1 MSDDKTY
8 NQVDSATALKVRKQP
23 QPGDVLD
30 SIYRLEQPL
39 GKGGVGIVYKAW
51 HLHLQRPCAIKFLH
65 PQLVSNPELRI
76 RFRREAQSAFQLGHP
91 HIVAITDFRDDP
103 ESWPYLVMELVVG
116 ETLRDRLE
124 RGPLAPVM
132 AVRLMAEL
140 CDALATAHRRGVIH
154 RDLKPENLF
163 LTRVESPALGDM
175 DTMLKVLDFGLS
187 KLLDGAE
194 ITGNGRLLGSPS
206 YMSPEQA
213 RGDSHLVDARSDIFA
228 VGALLYECLTG
239 DKLFNADNFEQ
250 KRQMIIAARLPPL
263 KLMERGLPPQLEK
276 IIAKACA
283 RLPEERYQTATRLMD
298 ALTNV
303 YPRDPRLDTSRG
315 PAVMAKPVD
324 VSTAPAPAKAPTLDA
339 TSTGS
344 SVGGGEIIPGGAGGT
359 TTPVAAEAGAAPKR
373 PAVRPTMLVAGF
385 LAVAVVIVGGY
396 SVLSGPG
403 RATPPLGPT
412 PPTASPRVNPA
423 TQPTVEPIAPPD
435 NPPVK
440 PQVTP
445 LENPPVSTISDKP
458 IEPAH
463 VVKPAVKPGSGFPGT
478 APPAVD
484 PRVAAAQA
492 QNRWKKWKPGGPGV
506 RPIAT
511 AQPGVTPGAPRPI
524 TGAPPPPEGDTSSTD
539 KSVPTINGVMA
550 KARPAILRCYA
561 AGTSAPGKFSVD
573 LTIGADGRVTE
584 ANVEG
589 ADEQSGCVL
598 GIMRGLRFAPPS
610 GADSYSVRY
619 DFVGVRH

>member
-30 SIYRLEQPL
+30 SIYRLDQPL

-124 RGPLAPVM
+124 RGPLPPVL

-239 DKLFNADNFEQ
+239 DKLFSAENFEQ

-298 ALTNV
+298 ALSNV

-315 PAVMAKPVD
+315 PAVMAKPIEPG
-324 VSTAPAPAKAPTLDA
+324 PAPVKAPTLDA
-339 TSTGS
+339 TSTGA
-344 SVGGGEIIPGGAGGT
+344 SVGGGEIIPGGPGGPT
-359 TTPVAAEAGAAPKR
+359 SPVAVEWTASPKR
-373 PAVRPTMLVAGF
+373 QPLRPTVMVAGL
-385 LAVAVVIVGGY
+385 LAVAVVAVGGY
-396 SVLSGPG
+396 SVWSSGG
-403 RATPPLGPT
+403 RQPTAPTSGQLVASSGDKPATPEVTPT
-412 PPTASPRVNPA
+412 PRTG
-423 TQPTVEPIAPPD
+423 
-435 NPPVK
+435 PPV
-440 PQVTP
+440 VTP
-445 LENPPVSTISDKP
+445 LESPPTATATATAADRPEVPVQPVQPVKLTTKP
-458 IEPAH
+458 PQ
-463 VVKPAVKPGSGFPGT
+463 PGV

-484 PRVAAAQA
+484 PRLLAAQKWKNRWRPGVKPGPVGQPVAA
-492 QNRWKKWKPGGPGV
+492 PG
-506 RPIAT
+506 T
-511 AQPGVTPGAPRPI
+511 APRPVGTPAVI
-524 TGAPPPPEGDTSSTD
+524 QSPEGDTSSTD

-550 KARPAILRCYA
+550 KARPAILRCYPPGSA
-561 AGTSAPGKFSVD
+561 APGKFSVD
-573 LTIGADGRVTE
+573 ITVGADGHVTE

-589 ADEQSGCVL
+589 AEEQAACVL
-598 GIMRGLRFAPPS
+598 GVMRGLRFAPAS
-610 GADSYSVRY
+610 GSDSYSVRY

>member
-30 SIYRLEQPL
+30 SIYRLDQPL

-65 PQLVSNPELRI
+65 PQLVSNAELRI

-239 DKLFNADNFEQ
+239 DKLFNAENFEQ

-315 PAVMAKPVD
+315 PAVMAKPIEA
-324 VSTAPAPAKAPTLDA
+324 SPAPAKAPTLDA

-344 SVGGGEIIPGGAGGT
+344 SVGGGEIIPGGPGGPGGST
-359 TTPVAAEAGAAPKR
+359 SPVAVEWAASPKR
-373 PAVRPTMLVAGF
+373 QAIRPSVLVAGL
-385 LAVAVVIVGGY
+385 LAVAVVGVAGY
-396 SVLSGPG
+396 SVLSSGG
-403 RATPPLGPT
+403 R
-412 PPTASPRVNPA
+412 
-423 TQPTVEPIAPPD
+423 QPTVPVGGQLTASSGGKPATPEVAPTPRVT
-435 NPPVK
+435 PPV
-440 PQVTP
+440 VTP
-445 LENPPVSTISDKP
+445 LENPTV
-458 IEPAH
+458 
-463 VVKPAVKPGSGFPGT
+463 T
-478 APPAVD
+478 APPDKPDEPAQPVQPVKPITKPLPPGGVTAPPGAVD
-484 PRVAAAQA
+484 PRVLAAQRWK
-492 QNRWKKWKPGGPGV
+492 NRWRPGVKPGPTG
-506 RPIAT
+506 
-511 AQPGVTPGAPRPI
+511 QPAVAPAVAPRPVGSPAVI
-524 TGAPPPPEGDTSSTD
+524 QSPEGDTSSTD

-550 KARPAILRCYA
+550 KARPAILRCYPP
-561 AGTSAPGKFSVD
+561 GSTAPGKFSVD
-573 LTIGADGRVTE
+573 ITVGADGHVTE

-589 ADEQSGCVL
+589 AEEQAGCVL

-610 GADSYSVRY
+610 GSDSYSVRY

>member
-30 SIYRLEQPL
+30 SIYRLDQPL

-65 PQLVSNPELRI
+65 PQLVSNAELRI

-163 LTRVESPALGDM
+163 LTRVDSPALGDM

-239 DKLFNADNFEQ
+239 DKLFNAENFEQ
-250 KRQMIIAARLPPL
+250 KRQAIIAARLPPL

-315 PAVMAKPVD
+315 PAVMAKPIEA
-324 VSTAPAPAKAPTLDA
+324 SPAPAKAPTLDA

-344 SVGGGEIIPGGAGGT
+344 SVGGGEIIPGGPGGST
-359 TTPVAAEAGAAPKR
+359 SPVAVEWAAPKR
-373 PAVRPTMLVAGF
+373 PAMRPSVLVAGL
-385 LAVAVVIVGGY
+385 LAVAVVGVGGY
-396 SVLSGPG
+396 SVLSSGG
-403 RATPPLGPT
+403 RQPT
-412 PPTASPRVNPA
+412 APVAGSVTASPGSKTA
-423 TQPTVEPIAPPD
+423 TPEVVPTPRTG
-435 NPPVK
+435 PPV
-440 PQVTP
+440 VTP
-445 LENPPVSTISDKP
+445 LESPTVTAPPDKP
-458 IEPAH
+458 EGPVQPVKLTAKPLPPAGA
-463 VVKPAVKPGSGFPGT
+463 VTPPGAPGTPGTPGTIDPRVLAAQKWKNRWRPGVKPGPTG
-478 APPAVD
+478 
-484 PRVAAAQA
+484 
-492 QNRWKKWKPGGPGV
+492 
-506 RPIAT
+506 
-511 AQPGVTPGAPRPI
+511 QPGVAPAVAPRPVGSPAVI
-524 TGAPPPPEGDTSSTD
+524 QAPEGDTSSTD

-550 KARPAILRCYA
+550 KARPAILRCYSGSA
-561 AGTSAPGKFSVD
+561 APGKFSVD
-573 LTIGADGRVTE
+573 ITVGTDGRVTE

-589 ADEQSGCVL
+589 AEEQAGCVL

-610 GADSYSVRY
+610 GSDSYSVRY

>member
-30 SIYRLEQPL
+30 SIYRLDQPL

-65 PQLVSNPELRI
+65 PQLVSNAELRI

-239 DKLFNADNFEQ
+239 DKLFNAENFEQ

-276 IIAKACA
+276 IISKACA

-298 ALTNV
+298 ALSNV

-315 PAVMAKPVD
+315 PAVMAKPID
-324 VSTAPAPAKAPTLDA
+324 ASPAPAKAATLDA

-344 SVGGGEIIPGGAGGT
+344 SVGGGEIIPGGPGGST
-359 TTPVAAEAGAAPKR
+359 SPVAVEWAGATPKR
-373 PAVRPTMLVAGF
+373 QPIRPSVLVAGL
-385 LAVAVVIVGGY
+385 LAVAVVGVGGY
-396 SVLSGPG
+396 SVWSSGG
-403 RATPPLGPT
+403 RQPTAPIGGQLTASSGSKPATPEVPPT
-412 PPTASPRVNPA
+412 PRVS
-423 TQPTVEPIAPPD
+423 
-435 NPPVK
+435 PPV
-440 PQVTP
+440 VTP
-445 LENPPVSTISDKP
+445 LESPPVATPPDKP
-458 IEPAH
+458 DEPVQATPP
-463 VVKPAVKPGSGFPGT
+463 VQPVKLTAKPLPPAT
-478 APPAVD
+478 APGAVD
-484 PRVAAAQA
+484 PRVLAAQKWK
-492 QNRWKKWKPGGPGV
+492 NRWRPGVKPGP
-506 RPIAT
+506 A
-511 AQPGVTPGAPRPI
+511 AQPGVAPRPVGSPAI
-524 TGAPPPPEGDTSSTD
+524 VQSPEGDTSSTD

-550 KARPAILRCYA
+550 KARPAILRCYPP
-561 AGTSAPGKFSVD
+561 GSTAPGKFSVD
-573 LTIGADGRVTE
+573 ITVGTDGRVTE

-589 ADEQSGCVL
+589 ADEQAGCVL

-610 GADSYSVRY
+610 GSDSYSVRY